1 MESSAAYI
9 CKTIEV
15 FQMKIK
21 VSIANKLAFANKNKE
36 LQNINE
42 TEQKQ

>member
-1 MESSAAYI
+1 MILQHTFWNFLEYMESSAAYI

-21 VSIANKLAFANKNKE
+21 VLIANKLAFCK
-36 LQNINE
+36 
-42 TEQKQ
+42 